1 MSHSAS
7 DGWCQLSVDV
17 GSQLGDEDDRP
28 QVSSE
33 SLQVYIYLVAA
44 TGSLRAAREA
54 SPSV

>member
-1 MSHSAS
+1 MSV
-7 DGWCQLSVDV
+7 GWCRLSVDV
-17 GSQLGDEDDRP
+17 GSQWDEGDDRP

-44 TGSLRAAREA
+44 PGFLRAEREA